1 MKKLF
6 ITATGTE
13 IGKTVVTTTLAWQ
26 ARKKGK
32 LVRVLKPVISGY
44 DKKTCN
50 QSDTAQIL
58 QCLEIEQTHAA
69 IESIS
74 PWRFKAPLS
83 PDMAAAR
90 EGMRLDFESIVEF
103 CREAEAGSDD
113 LLLIEGVGGL
123 MVPLTDSKTV
133 LDWIQAL
140 KYPVIMVA
148 GSYLGTIS
156 HTLTTVETA
165 QKFGLNVASI
175 VISESEDSPV
185 PIHETVNS
193 IKRFLTNI
201 PILELPRLA
210 PSSTSW
216 QEAPELT
223 IKNFVT

>member
-1 MKKLF
+1 MKKFF
-6 ITATGTE
+6 ITSTGTE

-26 ARKKGK
+26 ARKEGK
-32 LVRVLKPVISGY
+32 RVRVLKPVISGF
-44 DKKTCN
+44 DEETCN
-50 QSDTAQIL
+50 ESDTAQIL
-58 QCLEIEQTHAA
+58 QCLDIEQTQAS

-90 EGMRLDFESIVEF
+90 EGTPLEFNSIINFCQEKETESN
-103 CREAEAGSDD
+103 D

-123 MVPLTDSKTV
+123 MVPLTDSRTV
-133 LDWIQAL
+133 LDWIKAL
-140 KYPVIMVA
+140 GYPVIIVV

-175 VISESEDSPV
+175 VISESENSPV
-185 PIHETVNS
+185 PIHETANA
-193 IKRFLTNI
+193 IKRFLTKI

-210 PSSTSW
+210 PSSTPW
-216 QEAPELT
+216 QEAPELI
-223 IKNFVT
+223 IKNP

>member
-1 MKKLF
+1 
-6 ITATGTE
+6 
-13 IGKTVVTTTLAWQ
+13 
-26 ARKKGK
+26 
-32 LVRVLKPVISGY
+32 
-44 DKKTCN
+44 
-50 QSDTAQIL
+50 
-58 QCLEIEQTHAA
+58 
-69 IESIS
+69 
-74 PWRFKAPLS
+74 
-83 PDMAAAR
+83 
-90 EGMRLDFESIVEF
+90 
-103 CREAEAGSDD
+103 
-113 LLLIEGVGGL
+113 

-185 PIHETVNS
+185 PIHEIANS

-210 PSSTSW
+210 PSSTPW

-223 IKNFVT
+223 IINSVT

>member
-32 LVRVLKPVISGY
+32 LVRVLKPVISGF
-44 DKKTCN
+44 DEKTRN

-90 EGMRLDFESIVEF
+90 EGMRLDFEAIVEF
-103 CREAEAGSDD
+103 CREAETGSDD

>member
-1 MKKLF
+1 MEKFF

-13 IGKTVVTTTLAWQ
+13 IGKTLVTTTLAWQ

-32 LVRVLKPVISGY
+32 RVRVLKPVISGFDEETY
-44 DKKTCN
+44 N
-50 QSDTAQIL
+50 QSDTTQIL
-58 QCLEIEQTHAA
+58 RCLEIEQTQAS

-90 EGMRLDFESIVEF
+90 EGTRLKFDSIINFCQKTETESN
-103 CREAEAGSDD
+103 D

-133 LDWIQAL
+133 LDWIKAL
-140 KYPVIMVA
+140 KYPVIMVT

-165 QKFGLNVASI
+165 QKFELNIASI
-175 VISESEDSPV
+175 VISESENSPV
-185 PIHETVNS
+185 PIHETANS

-201 PILELPRLA
+201 PIIELPRLA
-210 PSSTSW
+210 PSSTPW

-223 IKNFVT
+223 IKTS

>member
-32 LVRVLKPVISGY
+32 LVRVLKPVISGF
-44 DKKTCN
+44 DEKTRN

-90 EGMRLDFESIVEF
+90 EGMRLDFEAIVEF
-103 CREAEAGSDD
+103 CREAETGSDD

-210 PSSTSW
+210 PSSTPW

-223 IKNFVT
+223 IINSVT